1 MKDGAQVVESLAI
14 IPDYYSQMHILVV
27 VEAVG
32 KALGFVEIRTSGE

>member
-1 MKDGAQVVESLAI
+1 MNDGAKVVKSLAI
-14 IPDYYSQMHILVV
+14 IPDYSQMHILVV